1 MVLLNALS
9 ARIHALPAII
19 RSCNLEEWAVSHAAQ
34 VTTSHNTNVF
44 LTHFALQARSWLLCQ
59 TLPMDI
65 RQAAR
70 VAQATQQDAHSAVCT
85 IQPIPR
91 PSIARSALLPITF
104 QTETLDA
111 ERT

>member
-1 MVLLNALS
+1 
-9 ARIHALPAII
+9 
-19 RSCNLEEWAVSHAAQ
+19 
-34 VTTSHNTNVF
+34 
-44 LTHFALQARSWLLCQ
+44 
-59 TLPMDI
+59 MDI